1 MGTSPGTS
9 PDAAGATRAGRRRTA
24 TVLCVVALVVAACT
38 GADDPTAEE
47 TDDVAAEQLDLGA
60 KPDAAAQLPED
71 RSDPPT
77 ELRTDDLVE
86 GTGEEA
92 TLGSVVEVHYVG
104 VDWESGQEF
113 DASWDRDR
121 TFSFQIGARRVI
133 EGWEQGVQG
142 MRVGGRRVLT
152 IPPDLAYG
160 DRGAGGVIGPDATL
174 VFVVDLLSV
183 DTPPTS

>member
-1 MGTSPGTS
+1 VGT
-9 PDAAGATRAGRRRTA
+9 RTA
-24 TVLCVVALVVAACT
+24 DRTWVAVVLAAVLALVLVACS
-38 GADDPTAEE
+38 DDAGSTPDEGG
-47 TDDVAAEQLDLGA
+47 DVAPEQLDLGA

-77 ELRTDDLVE
+77 ELVTVDLVE
-86 GTGEEA
+86 GTGEQA
-92 TLGSVVEVHYVG
+92 TAGAVVEAHYVG
-104 VDWESGQEF
+104 VDFETGEEF

-121 TFSFQIGARRVI
+121 PIVFQLGTGQVI
-133 EGWEQGVQG
+133 QGWDEGIEG

-160 DRGAGGVIGPDATL
+160 DRGSGTSVAPNATI
-174 VFVVDLLSV
+174 VFVVDLLDV

>member
-1 MGTSPGTS
+1 VGTSTS
-9 PDAAGATRAGRRRTA
+9 ARSRRT
-24 TVLCVVALVVAACT
+24 VALACAVALAVTACT
-38 GADDPTAEE
+38 SADDPTAEE

-71 RSDPPT
+71 RSEPPT
-77 ELRTDDLVE
+77 ELQTDDLVE

-104 VDWESGQEF
+104 VEWDSGQEF
-113 DASWDRDR
+113 DASWDRDQ
-121 TFSFQIGARRVI
+121 TFSFQLGARRVI
-133 EGWEQGVQG
+133 EGWEEGVQG

-152 IPPDLAYG
+152 IPPELAYG
-160 DRGAGGVIGPDATL
+160 ERGAGGVIGPDATL